1 VFLCVVVLESRL
13 ADSFQEL
20 YHKTSYDAGVRY
32 SILLEELE
40 INLESSSFDKF
51 LQIIKNPAFRDRI
64 YTIYIY
70 TPECPDSDPGLPSKN
85 PSAEELAFNK
95 AAEDFRSSNEAIN
108 RLAECFRHLEKA
120 KSLQRIE
127 LCSNRGH
134 DMVLRAMSLA
144 AFSRQLAY
152 FGIEPKQLSKLGYG
166 MLSTS
171 PKDCVRYIKGLQIQP
186 MMSDPEAGHE
196 HPADQR
202 EENVMGLH
210 IKNYRP
216 TTVEFTDLVIALLSV
231 GTLEYNGC
239 RAHPKIRF
247 CHACDDLFAR
257 VFARTVF
264 PNLSCL
270 TITSTF
276 MSGGR
281 LRKFVKCHATTLTYI
296 DMTFVSLTDG
306 TWRSIAQGF
315 AKLLRLQTLK
325 LSALR
330 QKSRAA
336 KITGQTTRPPQYT
349 NTFQVTFEDAN
360 HVKQFLKI
368 FIVFFSTVQYLNP
381 GRFKRTPPMYHEAR
395 LFDLPE
401 TSEASSQIGSLK
413 AVSVLRTYAEESGVC

>member
-1 VFLCVVVLESRL
+1 
-13 ADSFQEL
+13 
-20 YHKTSYDAGVRY
+20 
-32 SILLEELE
+32 
-40 INLESSSFDKF
+40 LESSSLDKF
-51 LQIIKNPAFRDRI
+51 FQITKNSAFRNRI
-64 YTIYIY
+64 YTIYLY
-70 TPECPDSDPGLPSKN
+70 TPDFPDSNPAVPSGN
-85 PSAEELAFNK
+85 SSAEELAFNK
-95 AAEDFRSSNEAIN
+95 AAEGFRSSSEAIN

-120 KSLQRIE
+120 KNLERIE
-127 LCSNRGH
+127 LSSNRGH
-134 DMVLRAMSLA
+134 GMVLRAMSLA
-144 AFSRQLAY
+144 GFSRQLVY

-166 MLSTS
+166 MLSSS
-171 PKDCVRYIKGLQIQP
+171 PKDCVRYIKGLQVQP
-186 MMSDPEAGHE
+186 MMSDPEEGHQL
-196 HPADQR
+196 PADER
-202 EENVMGLH
+202 KENAMGLH

-216 TTVEFTDLVIALLSV
+216 TTVEFTNLVTALISV

-239 RAHPKIRF
+239 RAHPEIRF
-247 CHACDDLFAR
+247 CHACEDLFAK
-257 VFARTVF
+257 VFARTFF

-281 LRKFVKCHATTLTYI
+281 LRKFVKCHATTLAHI
-296 DMTFVSLTDG
+296 DVTFVSLTDG

-315 AKLLRLQTLK
+315 AKLPCLQTLK

-336 KITGQTTRPPQYT
+336 KTTRQTTRPPQYT
-349 NTFQVTFEDAN
+349 NTSQVTLEDAN
-360 HVKQFLKI
+360 HVKQFLKM

-401 TSEASSQIGSLK
+401 LRETSSQIGSLK